1 VSAYRTV
8 VVGTDGSP
16 TSLRAVS
23 RAAALAGDAGARL
36 VVACAYEPAEEA
48 RDVRRA
54 QEVLGADAAGL
65 DVASHAEDVLRG
77 ALAHAREA
85 GATDVHPVPVTG
97 PPAEALMDL
106 ADREQADLIVVGN
119 RGLNT
124 LKGRLLGSVPAEVMR
139 RSRIDVLVVHTT
151 G

>member
-16 TSLRAVS
+16 TSLRAVA
-23 RAAALAGDAGARL
+23 RAAGLAGACGARL

-54 QEVLGADAAGL
+54 QEVLGAEAARFG
-65 DVASHAEDVLRG
+65 VATHAEDVLRG
-77 ALAHAREA
+77 AVGTAKEA
-85 GATDVHPVPVTG
+85 GAVDVHPVSVVG

-106 ADREQADLIVVGN
+106 AAREEADLIVVGN

-124 LKGRLLGSVPAEVMR
+124 LKGRLLGSVPSDVTR
-139 RSRIDVLVVHTT
+139 RSEIDVLVVHTT

>member
-1 VSAYRTV
+1 VSVYRTV

-16 TSLRAVS
+16 SSLRAVA
-23 RAAALAGDAGARL
+23 RAAALAGAFGARL
-36 VVACAYEPAEEA
+36 VVGCAYEPAEEA

-54 QEVLGADAAGL
+54 QEVLGADAVGL

-77 ALAHAREA
+77 ARQHAEQA
-85 GATDVHPVPVTG
+85 GATDVHAIAMVG
-97 PPAEALMDL
+97 PPGDALMVL
-106 ADREQADLIVVGN
+106 AAQEEADLIVVGN

-124 LKGRLLGSVPAEVMR
+124 LKGRLLGSVPSDVTR
-139 RSRIDVLVVHTT
+139 RSHIDVLVVHTT

>member
-16 TSLRAVS
+16 SSLRAVS
-23 RAAALAGDAGARL
+23 RAAALAGAVGARL

-77 ALAHAREA
+77 ALTHAREA

-124 LKGRLLGSVPAEVMR
+124 LKGRLLGSVPSDVTR

>member
-1 VSAYRTV
+1 MSAYRTV

-16 TSLRAVS
+16 SSLRAVS
-23 RAAALAGDAGARL
+23 RASALAGACGARL
-36 VVACAYEPAEEA
+36 VLACAYEPAEEA

-77 ALAHAREA
+77 ARQHAVDA
-85 GATDVHPVPVTG
+85 GATDVHPVAVTG
-97 PPAEALMDL
+97 PPADALMDL

-124 LKGRLLGSVPAEVMR
+124 LKGRLLGSVPSDVTR
-139 RSRIDVLVVHTT
+139 RSQVDVLVVHTT

>member
-1 VSAYRTV
+1 MSAYRTV

-16 TSLRAVS
+16 SSLRAVT
-23 RAAALAGDAGARL
+23 RAAALAGSVGARL
-36 VVACAYEPAEEA
+36 VIGCAYEPAEEA

-54 QEVLGADAAGL
+54 QQELGADAAGF

-77 ALAHAREA
+77 ARTTAQEA
-85 GATDVHPVPVTG
+85 GATDVHPVAVVG

-106 ADREQADLIVVGN
+106 AHREQADLIVVGN

-124 LKGRLLGSVPAEVMR
+124 LKGRLLGSVPADVTR
-139 RSRIDVLVVHTT
+139 RSEIDVLVVHTT